1 MVSYTVLA
9 CSGTDFLRYFR
20 HVPEFAK
27 KDVSTKGPD
36 MLNRRVL
43 ITLGASLMLCACTG
57 TGGYAEAEGVTVY
70 LVRHAEKEAGPDP
83 MLTAE
88 GTARA
93 KRLAGLLQDETVT
106 EVWSTDTRR
115 TLATA
120 APVAEDHGLEVQLYE
135 PEHMY
140 RMAERMRDKSG
151 VVVIVGHSNTTPV
164 LAEAMTDRPE
174 PAEFDESDYESLY
187 RVDINA
193 DGEAV
198 AYRMSYDALEMS
210 LD

>member
-1 MVSYTVLA
+1 M
-9 CSGTDFLRYFR
+9 
-20 HVPEFAK
+20 
-27 KDVSTKGPD
+27 KGPK
-36 MLNRRVL
+36 MLNRRGL
-43 ITLGASLMLCACTG
+43 ISLGASLLLCACTG
-57 TGGYAEAEGVTVY
+57 TGGYAEAAGATVY

-83 MLTAE
+83 LLTEA

-93 KRLAGLLQDETVT
+93 ERLAGLLHDEDVT

-120 APVAEDHGLEVQLYE
+120 APLAADHGLEVQLYE
-135 PEHMY
+135 AGHLN
-140 RMAERMRDKSG
+140 RMADRMRDKSG

-164 LAEAMTDRPE
+164 LAEAMTGRPE

-187 RVDINA
+187 RVDLNS